1 MAPVRGLTR
10 CPNGEVTIVEASGA
24 RRPAEG
30 AEARAGFGAGFR
42 TGLGAA
48 FSAGFRA
55 GFDAAFRA
63 GFDAAFRAA
72 FGADF
77 AAAFAAGED
86 LTWGWS
92 KTSDDPASASREG
105 CAAGAATALAGT
117 SPMAKIP
124 VGAA

>member
-1 MAPVRGLTR
+1 M
-10 CPNGEVTIVEASGA
+10 VEASGA

-72 FGADF
+72 FGA
-77 AAAFAAGED
+77 GED
-86 LTWGWS
+86 LTWGRS

-105 CAAGAATALAGT
+105 VAAGAATALAGT
-117 SPMAKIP
+117 SRAAEIP